1 MYDWDEPYKIKA
13 QILKALAHPSRLAIV
28 DELCKGEKCVC
39 ELQQVVGSD
48 MSTVSRHLSVMKA
61 AGIVSDRRVGNQV
74 FYRFRLPCVID
85 LLRCVEVVLQED
97 LKSRR
102 AAAAEV

>member
-1 MYDWDEPYKIKA
+1 MPDKDDLYKAKA
-13 QILKALAHPSRLAIV
+13 RILKALAHPSRLVIV

-39 ELQQVVGSD
+39 ELQQAVGSD

-74 FYRFRLPCVID
+74 FYHFRLPCVLE
-85 LLRCVEVVLQED
+85 LLRCVEMVFQED
-97 LKSRR
+97 LASRR
-102 AAAAEV
+102 AAAAGV